1 MLTSFLLRQRIAAAE
16 GRAGM
21 AVWFTGLSGAGKTTI
36 CRLLV
41 PELRLRGYR
50 VQVLDG
56 DILRQTLCRDLGF
69 SKADRDENIRRISAL
84 ARPLVQRGYVVLV
97 AAISPYRE
105 ARRHAQKRI
114 HNCIE
119 VYVDAPLSAC
129 IRRDPKQLYARA
141 LAGELRHCTGI
152 DDPYEPPLYPDVH
165 CKTDEETSADS
176 AAKVLA
182 AIDRVQ
188 QRTQRSPNSKQYA
201 DCSAHYSVSRAKPSQ
216 RSK

>member
-41 PELRLRGYR
+41 PELRLRGYG

-56 DILRQTLCRDLGF
+56 DILRQTLSRDLGF
-69 SKADRDENIRRISAL
+69 SKADRDENIRRIGSL
-84 ARPLVQRGYVVLV
+84 ARALTHRGYIVLV
-97 AAISPYRE
+97 AAISPYRA
-105 ARRHAQKRI
+105 ARRTAQQHI
-114 HNCIE
+114 GNSIE
-119 VYVDAPLSAC
+119 VYVDASLAAC

-141 LAGELRHCTGI
+141 LAGELRHFTGI
-152 DDPYEPPLYPDVH
+152 DDPYEEPRFPNVH
-165 CKTDEETSADS
+165 CKTEEETAADS

-182 AIDRVQ
+182 AIERVQ
-188 QRTQRSPNSKQYA
+188 ESARRSADRKQYA
-201 DCSAHYSVSRAKPSQ
+201 
-216 RSK
+216 

>member
-16 GRAGM
+16 SRAGL

-50 VQVLDG
+50 VQLLDA
-56 DILRQTLCRDLGF
+56 DILRQTISRDLGF
-69 SKADRDENIRRISAL
+69 SKADRDENIRRMGGLARAL
-84 ARPLVQRGYVVLV
+84 AQRGYIVLV

-105 ARRHAQKRI
+105 ARRNAQHRI
-114 HNCIE
+114 RSCIE

-141 LAGELRHCTGI
+141 LAGELRHFTGI
-152 DDPYEPPLYPDVH
+152 DDPYEPPLHPDVH

-182 AIDRVQ
+182 AIERVQ
-188 QRTQRSPNSKQYA
+188 QRARSSPQQEA
-201 DCSAHYSVSRAKPSQ
+201 IRLIAPRRSQ
-216 RSK
+216 